1 MKGMNLALLVLRE
14 IIHRRLNFFLGLL
27 SVACATACLMTAVFL
42 LNLYDRRTE
51 DLIAT
56 KQADLVQQTKAME
69 AEFRDITTRMG
80 FNILVLPKDQ
90 NLGDF
95 YAENY
100 ADKTMPEAYAK
111 KLADEPNI
119 VTVRHLLPML
129 QAKMTWPEQKR
140 KILLIG
146 VKGEM
151 PWAHRDNKKPI
162 LRPVEPGTV
171 AVGHE
176 LHQSL
181 ALKAGDTLTLMGTAF
196 EVADLHPE
204 QGTIGDITLWI
215 DLGQAQ
221 QLLEKPGQIS
231 LIQALE
237 CACAWADLPRV
248 RKEIQGFLPDTQV
261 IELRSK
267 ALGRA
272 EARQE
277 ATRMTEVLLDSEKKA
292 QLALKKEREKLSAIL
307 VPLVL
312 VACALLI
319 VILAYLNVRER
330 RTEIGILRALGLHT
344 AQIFQVFLGKALL
357 LGLLGAG
364 VGILGA
370 MVLAAVCL
378 RGTVESYSLPDTLPP
393 ALIVTVA
400 LVTPLV
406 TALSSWLPALM
417 AAQQDPALVLREE

>member
-1 MKGMNLALLVLRE
+1 MNLFLLVLRE
-14 IIHRRLNFFLGLL
+14 ILHRRLNFLLGLL

-51 DLIAT
+51 DLVAT
-56 KQADLVQQTKAME
+56 MQADLEQQAKAME
-69 AEFRDITTRMG
+69 AEFREITTRMG
-80 FNILVLPKDQ
+80 FNILILPKDQ

-100 ADKTMPEAYAK
+100 ADKTMPEVYAK
-111 KLADEPNI
+111 QLADEPNI

-171 AVGHE
+171 AVGYE

-181 ALKAGDTLTLMGTAF
+181 DLKAGDTLTLMGTAF
-196 EVADLHPE
+196 EVADLHPD

-267 ALGRA
+267 ALARA

-312 VACALLI
+312 VACVLLI

-330 RTEIGILRALGLHT
+330 RIEIGILRALGLHT
-344 AQIFQVFLGKALL
+344 GQIFQVFLGKAVL

-364 VGILGA
+364 IGTLGVTA
-370 MVLAAVCL
+370 LAIFCL
-378 RGTVESYSLPDTLPP
+378 RGTVESYSLPDALPP

>member
-1 MKGMNLALLVLRE
+1 MNLLLLVMRE
-14 IIHRRLNFFLGLL
+14 IMHRRLNFLLGLL

-56 KQADLVQQTKAME
+56 KQADLEQQTKDME
-69 AEFRDITTRMG
+69 AEFREITTRMG
-80 FNILVLPKDQ
+80 FNILVLPKEQ

-111 KLADEPNI
+111 LLADEPNI

-129 QAKMTWPEQKR
+129 QAKMTWPERKR

-171 AVGHE
+171 AVGYE

-181 ALKAGDTLTLMGTAF
+181 GLKAGDTLTLMGTEF
-196 EVADLHPE
+196 EVAGLHPE
-204 QGTIGDITLWI
+204 RGSIDDITLWI

-221 QLLEKPGQIS
+221 QLLDKPGQIS
-231 LIQALE
+231 LMMALE
-237 CACAWADLPRV
+237 CACAWADLPVV
-248 RKEIQGFLPDTQV
+248 RKEIQSFLPDTQV
-261 IELRSK
+261 VELAGK
-267 ALGRA
+267 ALARA
-272 EARQE
+272 ETRRAATRNAELLLAREQEAGLALRQE
-277 ATRMTEVLLDSEKKA
+277 
-292 QLALKKEREKLSAIL
+292 REGLFAIL

-312 VACALLI
+312 VACALLV

-330 RTEIGILRALGLHT
+330 RMEIGILRALGLHT
-344 AQIFQVFLGKALL
+344 GQIFQVFLGKAAF

-364 VGILGA
+364 VGILGVT
-370 MVLAAVCL
+370 VLAVFCL
-378 RGTVESYSLPDTLPP
+378 RGTVESYSLPETLPP

-406 TALSSWLPALM
+406 TVLSSWLPALL
-417 AAQQDPALVLREE
+417 AAQQDPALILREE

>member
-1 MKGMNLALLVLRE
+1 MNLFLLVFRE
-14 IIHRRLNFFLGLL
+14 IMHRRLNFLLGLL

-42 LNLYDRRTE
+42 LNLNDRRTE
-51 DLIAT
+51 DLVAR
-56 KQADLVQQTKAME
+56 KQADLVKQTKAME
-69 AEFRDITTRMG
+69 DEFREITTRMG

-100 ADKTMPEAYAK
+100 ADKTMPESYAK

-129 QAKMTWPEQKR
+129 QSKMTWPEQKR

-146 VKGEM
+146 VQGEM
-151 PWAHRDNKKPI
+151 TWSHRDNKKPI

-171 AVGHE
+171 AVGYE

-181 ALKAGDTLTLMGTAF
+181 ALKAGDTLTLMGTEL
-196 EVADLHPE
+196 EVAALHPE
-204 QGTIGDITLWI
+204 RGSIDDITLWI

-221 QLLEKPGQIS
+221 QLLDKPGQIS
-231 LIQALE
+231 LMMALE
-237 CACAWADLPRV
+237 CACAWADLPVV
-248 RKEIQGFLPDTQV
+248 RKEIQGFLPNTQV
-261 IELRSK
+261 VELAGM
-267 ALGRA
+267 ALARA
-272 EARQE
+272 ETRLE
-277 ATRMTEVLLDSEKKA
+277 ATRNTELLLAREKETR
-292 QLALKKEREKLSAIL
+292 LALRQEREGLFAIM

-312 VACALLI
+312 VACAMLI

-330 RTEIGILRALGLHT
+330 RMEIGILRALGLHT
-344 AQIFQVFLGKALL
+344 GQIFQVFLGKAAF

-364 VGILGA
+364 VGILG
-370 MVLAAVCL
+370 VTVIAVICL
-378 RGTVESYSLPDTLPP
+378 RGTVDSYTLPETLPP
-393 ALIVTVA
+393 TLIVAVA

-406 TALSSWLPALM
+406 TVLSSWLPALI

>member
-1 MKGMNLALLVLRE
+1 
-14 IIHRRLNFFLGLL
+14 
-27 SVACATACLMTAVFL
+27 
-42 LNLYDRRTE
+42 
-51 DLIAT
+51 
-56 KQADLVQQTKAME
+56 
-69 AEFRDITTRMG
+69 MG
-80 FNILVLPKDQ
+80 FNILILPKDQ

-100 ADKTMPEAYAK
+100 ADKTMPEVYAK
-111 KLADEPNI
+111 QLADEPNI

-171 AVGHE
+171 AVGYE

-181 ALKAGDTLTLMGTAF
+181 DLKAGDTLTLMGTAF
-196 EVADLHPE
+196 EVADLHPD

-267 ALGRA
+267 ALARA

-312 VACALLI
+312 VACVLLI

-330 RTEIGILRALGLHT
+330 RMEIGILRALGLHT

-364 VGILGA
+364 IGILGA